1 MNLLQNFEPQHWE
14 SRMDDPI
21 TSEVSTSAK
30 ATVGPYP
37 IGGFNLHPL
46 PSIAS
51 HIVPKGRPYHIGGF
65 NLRKRSSD
73 TTLSHRRFQPPQQKA
88 TVAQRFQPP

>member
-37 IGGFNLHPL
+37 IGGFNLRPL

-65 NLRKRSSD
+65 NLRNKKRQYLRGFNLRKNQPQILFFPQSA
-73 TTLSHRRFQPPQQKA
+73 FQM
-88 TVAQRFQPP
+88 